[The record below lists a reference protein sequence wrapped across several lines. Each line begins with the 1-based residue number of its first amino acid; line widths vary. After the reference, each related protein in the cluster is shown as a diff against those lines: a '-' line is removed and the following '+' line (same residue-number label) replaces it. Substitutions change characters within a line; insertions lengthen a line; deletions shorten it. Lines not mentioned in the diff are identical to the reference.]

1 MGRFRDG
8 LVHSAAPGSASQ
20 GSALWPPLR
29 ASGYTPRVAFIGN
42 SLPRRCGIATF
53 TTDLQQAVDA
63 LGDVGKTSIIAMSD
77 AGQAYDYPP
86 SVALEIADDLIG
98 EYRTAAVRINAMKP
112 DVISL
117 QHEFGI
123 FGGLAG
129 SHLLTLLDG
138 LDAPVVSTLHTILAD
153 PDDDQRRVMDAVC
166 QRSQSLVVMSEH
178 GRKVLNATYDVDP
191 SRISVIAH
199 GIPDV
204 AFVDPDY
211 VKPRM
216 GYEGRTVILTFGLLS
231 PNKGIEVMIDA
242 MPQVIAACPD
252 AIYVVLGATHP
263 HLILHQ
269 GEAYRQSLIDRA
281 EHLGIADHVVF
292 IDRFVDRDTLLD
304 HIAMSDVY
312 VTPYLSE
319 AQMTSGT
326 LAYSYGLGRP
336 VVSTPYWHAAEL
348 LADGRGIL
356 VPFGDAAATGREV
369 ARLLSNRPRQLA
381 LRRRAYLDGRSMIWS
396 QTARHYMQLFR
407 AAAHPPGMGLLV
419 EAGAVHKQAA

>member
-1 MGRFRDG
+1 MGRFSDG
-8 LVHSAAPGSASQ
+8 LVHSAATGSAIKN
-20 GSALWPPLR
+20 AAIWPPTSLNGR
-29 ASGYTPRVAFIGN
+29 SAHIAFIGN

-53 TTDLQQAVDA
+53 TTDLQLAVDA
-63 LGDVGKTSIIAMSD
+63 MSEVGRTSIVAMSD
-77 AGQAYDYPP
+77 AGQCYDYPS
-86 SVALEIADDLIG
+86 SVAIEISDEVIG
-98 EYRTAAVRINAMKP
+98 DYRRAAIRLNQLKP

-123 FGGLAG
+123 FGGPAG
-129 SHLLTLLDG
+129 SHILTLLDDV
-138 LDAPVVSTLHTILAD
+138 DAPVVTTLHTILSD
-153 PDDDQRRVMDAVC
+153 PDPDQRRVMNAVC
-166 QRSQSLVVMSEH
+166 QRSQSLVVMSEF
-178 GRKVLNATYDVDP
+178 GRKILNANYHVDP
-191 SRISVIAH
+191 ARVSVIAH

-204 AFVDPDY
+204 AFIDPDY

-216 GYEGRTVILTFGLLS
+216 GYDGRTVILTFGLLS

-242 MPQVIAACPD
+242 MPAVIAACPD

-263 HLILHQ
+263 HLVKRH

-281 EHLGIADHVVF
+281 EQLGIADHVVF
-292 IDRFVDRDTLLD
+292 IDRFVDRETLLD
-304 HIAMSDVY
+304 HIAMCDVY

-326 LAYSYGLGRP
+326 LSYSYGLGRP

-356 VPFGDAAATGREV
+356 VPFGDSVATGREV

-381 LRRRAYLDGRSMIWS
+381 LRRRAYLDGRSMTWA
-396 QTARHYMQLFR
+396 QTARGYMRLFR
-407 AAAHPPGMGLLV
+407 AAATPPISTTTAS
-419 EAGAVHKQAA
+419 EAPHKQAA

>member
-8 LVHSAAPGSASQ
+8 LVHPVAGTSATNDSAYWSPIGQSGSA
-20 GSALWPPLR
+20 PH
-29 ASGYTPRVAFIGN
+29 VAFIGN

-53 TTDLQQAVDA
+53 TTDLQLAVDA
-63 LGDVGKTSIIAMSD
+63 LSEVGKTSIVAMSD
-77 AGQAYDYPP
+77 AGQAYDYPA
-86 SVALEIADDLIG
+86 SVALEIADNLIDD
-98 EYRTAAVRINAMKP
+98 YRDAAISLNKLKP

-117 QHEFGI
+117 QHEYGI
-123 FGGLAG
+123 FGGPAG
-129 SHLLTLLDG
+129 SHVLTLLNEVE
-138 LDAPVVSTLHTILAD
+138 APVVSTLHTILSEPD
-153 PDDDQRRVMDAVC
+153 PDQRRVMDAIC
-166 QRSQSLVVMSEH
+166 QRSQSLVVMSEY
-178 GRKVLNATYDVDP
+178 GRKILNATYDVDP
-191 SRISVIAH
+191 ARVSVIPH

-204 AFVDPDY
+204 AFVDPDT

-216 GYEGRTVILTFGLLS
+216 GYADRTVILTFGLLS

-242 MPQVIAACPD
+242 MPQIIEACPD

-263 HLILHQ
+263 HLIRNE

-281 EHLGIADHVVF
+281 EKLGIADHVVF
-292 IDRFVDRDTLLD
+292 VDRFVDRDTLLD
-304 HIAMSDVY
+304 HIAMCDVY

-356 VPFGDAAATGREV
+356 VPFGDAEATGREV

-381 LRRRAYLDGRSMIWS
+381 LRRRAYLDGRTMTWA
-396 QTARHYMQLFR
+396 QTARRYMQLFR
-407 AAAHPPGMGLLV
+407 AAANPPAVAAPGNG
-419 EAGAVHKQAA
+419 EAPHKQAA

>member
-8 LVHSAAPGSASQ
+8 LVHSVAAGSARNGAAFWSPAGQ
-20 GSALWPPLR
+20 
-29 ASGYTPRVAFIGN
+29 SGYAPHVAFIGN

-53 TTDLQQAVDA
+53 TTDLQLAVDA
-63 LGDVGKTSIIAMSD
+63 MSEVGRTSIVAMSD
-77 AGQAYDYPP
+77 AGQAYDYPA
-86 SVALEIADDLIG
+86 SVALEIADNLIDD
-98 EYRTAAVRINAMKP
+98 YRDAAISLNKLNP

-123 FGGLAG
+123 FGGPAG
-129 SHLLTLLDG
+129 SHVLTLLD
-138 LDAPVVSTLHTILAD
+138 DVKAPVVTTLHTILSD
-153 PDDDQRRVMDAVC
+153 PDPDQRRVMNAIC
-166 QRSQSLVVMSEH
+166 QRSQSLVVMSEY

-191 SRISVIAH
+191 AQVSVIAH

-204 AFVDPDY
+204 GFVDPDY

-263 HLILHQ
+263 HLIKHE

-281 EHLGIADHVVF
+281 EQLGIADHVVF
-292 IDRFVDRDTLLD
+292 VDRFVDRETLLD
-304 HIAMSDVY
+304 HIAMCDVY

-356 VPFGDAAATGREV
+356 VPFGDAEATGSEV

-381 LRRRAYLDGRSMIWS
+381 LRRRAYMDGRSMIWS
-396 QTARHYMQLFR
+396 QTARRYMQLFR
-407 AAAHPPGMGLLV
+407 AAATPPAVRLPV
-419 EAGAVHKQAA
+419 TREATHKQAA